1 MDQGAPLPIDPQSW
15 DDLGSHTPWLIE
27 RLRCAGHEATEA
39 EDLAQEALLRGA
51 QRQAAGEVLTSP
63 QGWLLVVA
71 RNLGRDLHRRRER
84 MALESLEV
92 LGHEPCVAEGPEPPA
107 QALPLESLHRAF
119 LELAPRDQLVLTAW
133 TLHEGAAHRVAE
145 DLGVKRELVKVRLFR
160 ARRRLRRALA
170 AERIEA

>member
-107 QALPLESLHRAF
+107 QALPLESLH
-119 LELAPRDQLVLTAW
+119 DQLVLTAW

>member
-1 MDQGAPLPIDPQSW
+1 MDPSPSLPIDPRSW
-15 DDLGSHTPWLIE
+15 GDLGSHTLWLIE
-27 RLRCAGHEATEA
+27 RLRCAGHESAEA

-51 QRQAAGEVLTSP
+51 QRQAAGEVLSSP

-84 MALESLEV
+84 MALESLEAA
-92 LGHEPCVAEGPEPPA
+92 GHEPCVGEGPEPPA
-107 QALPLESLHRAF
+107 HGLPLESLHRAF
-119 LELAPRDQLVLTAW
+119 LELAPHDQLVLTAW
-133 TLHEGAAHRVAE
+133 TLHEGEARQVAD

-170 AERIEA
+170 AQGIEA

>member
-1 MDQGAPLPIDPQSW
+1 MDQCAPLPIDPQSW

-107 QALPLESLHRAF
+107 QGLPLESLHRAF
-119 LELAPRDQLVLTAW
+119 LELAPHDQLVLTAW

-170 AERIEA
+170 AEGIEA